1 MRLRLSTAIVKR
13 LTSTY
18 QKLTRILYALAS
30 LALTA
35 ISLAM
40 IGVAGFDVWHAA
52 EASEPLKYAMLDG
65 IGLVVVS
72 LAVFDVAKYLMEE
85 EVLRDRELRSA
96 SEARETLTKFF
107 VIIIIAVT
115 LEALIF
121 VLGAA
126 SQDLSLLVYPAML
139 FGIAS
144 LIMVSLALY
153 LRLSSQ
159 AEARLPAPEESKAEQ
174 F

>member
-1 MRLRLSTAIVKR
+1 MMKR

-18 QKLTRILYALAS
+18 HLLTRILYGLAS

-40 IGVAGFDVWHAA
+40 IGVAGIDVWHAA
-52 EASEPLKYAMLDG
+52 DASEPLKYAMLDG
-65 IGLVVVS
+65 IGLVVVA

-96 SEARETLTKFF
+96 AEARETLTKFF

-126 SQDLSLLVYPAML
+126 SQDLALLVYPAFL
-139 FGIAS
+139 LGIVS
-144 LIMVSLALY
+144 LMMVSLALY
-153 LRLSSQ
+153 LRLSSHAEKQ
-159 AEARLPAPEESKAEQ
+159 LPEARGSSKTDAR
-174 F
+174 

>member
-1 MRLRLSTAIVKR
+1 MKR
-13 LTSTY
+13 LTSAY
-18 QKLTRILYALAS
+18 HMLTRILYALAS
-30 LALTA
+30 LALTV

-40 IGVAGFDVWHAA
+40 IGVAGFDVWYAA
-52 EASEPLKYAMLDG
+52 DASEPLKYAMLDS

-96 SEARETLTKFF
+96 TEARETLTKFF

-126 SQDLSLLVYPAML
+126 QDLSLLVYPAIL
-139 FGIAS
+139 LGVAS
-144 LIMVSLALY
+144 LMMVSLALY

-159 AEARLPAPEESKAEQ
+159 AEERLPAPEGSETDHP
-174 F
+174 